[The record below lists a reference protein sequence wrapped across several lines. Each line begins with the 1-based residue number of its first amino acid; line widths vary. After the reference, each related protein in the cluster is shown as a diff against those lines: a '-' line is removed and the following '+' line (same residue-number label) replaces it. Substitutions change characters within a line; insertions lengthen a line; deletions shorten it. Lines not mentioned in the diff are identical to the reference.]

1 MLLAIDTSSQVLSC
15 ALVNEEKLISEW
27 TVQRNLTHSEQL
39 IPHIDEMMRVSGV
52 SRKDIKYIAVS
63 NGPGSF
69 TGLRI
74 GLASAKMMAYIWDIP
89 LIAVDTL
96 QSLAYNLKSSHA
108 FVLPLVDAQRNN
120 VYASLYSSFQNV
132 WKVWENRVDSID
144 NIIEQ
149 AVKHGGPI
157 VAVGEICDMYKDKL
171 ESAGIQI
178 APFYLKCCKAGSVA
192 AVAFEKIKNKQFENP
207 LQILPNYI
215 RRSEAEVQWE
225 QKHKQK

>member
-1 MLLAIDTSSQVLSC
+1 MLLAIDTSSDVLSC

-27 TVQRNLTHSEQL
+27 TVERRLTHSEQL
-39 IPHIDEMMRVSGV
+39 IPHIDEMMKVCGV
-52 SRKDIKYIAVS
+52 KREDIKYIAVS

-74 GLASAKMMAYIWDIP
+74 GLASAKMMAYIWNVP

-96 QSLAYNLKSSHA
+96 QALAYNLESAQA
-108 FVLPLVDAQRNN
+108 FILPLIDAQRNN

-132 WKVWENRVDSID
+132 WKVWENRADSID
-144 NIIEQ
+144 NVIKE
-149 AVKHGGPI
+149 AVEHGGPI
-157 VAVGEICDMYKDKL
+157 IATGEVCDIYKEKL
-171 ESAGIQI
+171 EAAGIQI
-178 APFYLKCCKAGSVA
+178 APFHMRCSRAGSVG
-192 AVAFEKIKNKQFENP
+192 AVALEKIKNKEFENP

-225 QKHKQK
+225 KKHKQK

>member
-1 MLLAIDTSSQVLSC
+1 MLLAIDTSSYVLSC
-15 ALVNEEKLISEW
+15 ALAQEDKLISEW
-27 TVQRNLTHSEQL
+27 TVQRRLTHSEQL
-39 IPHIDEMMRVSGV
+39 IPHIDEMMKVSGV
-52 SRKDIKYIAVS
+52 LRKDIKYIAIS

-96 QSLAYNLKSSHA
+96 QALAYNLKSAQA
-108 FVLPLVDAQRNN
+108 FILPLIDAQRNN
-120 VYASLYSSFQNV
+120 VYASLYSSFKDLWQV
-132 WKVWENRVDSID
+132 CENKADSID
-144 NIIEQ
+144 NIINE

-157 VAVGEICDMYKDKL
+157 IATGEAADLYKDKL
-171 ESAGIQI
+171 ISAGIQI
-178 APFYLKCCKAGSVA
+178 APFHMRCCRAGSVA
-192 AVAFEKIKNKQFENP
+192 SAAFEKIKNKQFENP

-225 QKHKQK
+225 KKHNQK